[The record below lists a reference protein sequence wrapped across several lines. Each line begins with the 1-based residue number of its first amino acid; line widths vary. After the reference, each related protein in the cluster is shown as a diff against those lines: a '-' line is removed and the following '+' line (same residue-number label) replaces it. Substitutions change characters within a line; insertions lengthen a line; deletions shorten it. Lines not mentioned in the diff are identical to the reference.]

1 MNAVDW
7 IAHSPCW
14 MAAAVRGF
22 ANYGL
27 SLSGM
32 PGLVP
37 VAIDRA
43 VPARALVPQAV
54 AAPRLPAGDGGA
66 SRR

>member
-1 MNAVDW
+1 MNTVDW

-14 MAAAVRGF
+14 MAAAVRAF

-27 SLSGM
+27 SLSGI

-37 VAIDRA
+37 VDIE
-43 VPARALVPQAV
+43 PARLVCPVAPRPQA
-54 AAPRLPAGDGGA
+54 AGRDGA
-66 SRR
+66 IRR